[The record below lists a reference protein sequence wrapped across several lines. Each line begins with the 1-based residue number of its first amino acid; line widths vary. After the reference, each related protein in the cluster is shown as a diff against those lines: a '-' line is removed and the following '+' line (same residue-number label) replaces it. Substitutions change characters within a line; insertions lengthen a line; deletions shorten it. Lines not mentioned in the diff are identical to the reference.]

1 MSAELLQAID
11 EITREKGIN
20 REVIIAAIQ
29 ESLAAAAK
37 KQYNLEGDVAGEFNK
52 ERGGIDIYLVRKVVE
67 TVENAESEMELSEAQ
82 EFDPVIEIG
91 DTLRL
96 PVGTDDMG
104 RRAAQLAKQVIFQ
117 KLRDA
122 EKEKIYE
129 SYKDKVGT
137 VVSGVVKRFER
148 GDLILDLGHT
158 EARLARTEQIRG
170 ERYAMQDR
178 VRALVIEVHRTA
190 RTPQIVVSRTDPQ
203 FLVKL
208 FEMEVPEVYDGT
220 VVVRIVAREPGE
232 RAKIGVVSTVRD
244 VDPVG
249 ACVGI
254 RGSRIQGITRE
265 LKGER
270 IDVIPYIDDLT
281 EFAKRALSPA
291 RINRVGVLDREK
303 KILEAVVDEDQLS
316 LAIGRRGANVRLAAK
331 LVGWDVQVHT
341 EQEIR
346 ASAETQMD
354 KILHENDAPA
364 QAAVASVAE
373 GYDLYDLPGVG
384 VKTIAALQAA
394 QITDLVVLGAMS
406 EDALAAVAG
415 IGDKAG
421 KILKAAHKLLAEA
434 AEMAAENAAMAA
446 AAPAAETES
455 PVAETESP
463 VAETQSP
470 AAETES
476 PAAET
481 ENPAAEAKASAA
493 ATETPAAEAETPVTT
508 TEASPEEA
516 KAPVA
521 KKAKATA
528 KKAVKTPDTGD
539 STT

>member
-67 TVENAESEMELSEAQ
+67 TVENAESEMELAEAQ
-82 EFDPVIEIG
+82 EFDPLVEIG
-91 DTLRL
+91 DILRL

-158 EARLARTEQIRG
+158 EARLPRTEQIRG

-364 QAAVASVAE
+364 QAAVASIAE

-384 VKTIAALQAA
+384 VKLIAALQAA
-394 QITDLVVLGAMS
+394 NLTDLVALGAMS
-406 EDALAAVAG
+406 EADLTAVEG

-434 AEMAAENAAMAA
+434 AETAAQA
-446 AAPAAETES
+446 
-455 PVAETESP
+455 
-463 VAETQSP
+463 
-470 AAETES
+470 
-476 PAAET
+476 
-481 ENPAAEAKASAA
+481 AAEA
-493 ATETPAAEAETPVTT
+493 PAAEAETPAADA
-508 TEASPEEA
+508 EAPAAEA
-516 KAPVA
+516 ETAAAETAAPAAEADAPAKPKRA
-521 KKAKATA
+521 KKAKTTA
-528 KKAVKTPDTGD
+528 IEAEKTPDTGD
-539 STT
+539 SSS